1 MTVRHTIKNAIPFET
16 LNRGAVFGWNGSYFM
31 VTTTIY
37 SDFDKDYDTY
47 NETYNAVNLQSG
59 HMFYFAPEDK
69 VVLYPDAI
77 LEI

>member
-1 MTVRHTIKNAIPFET
+1 MTVKHTIKNAIPFET

-47 NETYNAVNLQSG
+47 NET
-59 HMFYFAPEDK
+59 
-69 VVLYPDAI
+69 
-77 LEI
+77 